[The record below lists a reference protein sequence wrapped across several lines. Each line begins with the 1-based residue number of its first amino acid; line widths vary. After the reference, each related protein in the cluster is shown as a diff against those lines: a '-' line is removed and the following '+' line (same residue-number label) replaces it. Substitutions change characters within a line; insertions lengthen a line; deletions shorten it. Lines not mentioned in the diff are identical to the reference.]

1 MCVLFT
7 EQCCSAVGT
16 VSLEVVLFME
26 AISAF
31 ISSHPEADF
40 RPRLTLR
47 EVLRSLCAE
56 SKMSES
62 DFLGTEGIQLNC

>member
-1 MCVLFT
+1 
-7 EQCCSAVGT
+7 
-16 VSLEVVLFME
+16 ME

-62 DFLGTEGIQLNC
+62 DFFGNRRDSAELLMCYSPDS